1 MNEVKSEKKISA
13 GVIVLIIS
21 LIVLLV
27 GCIGFISY
35 DKFLNGNNN
44 SFQVEKLYSNFS
56 NNLKLKMN
64 EKYDDYKYNVSTIN
78 SKIISQ
84 WYEVRLDK
92 NGTLYIKYEKENS
105 NKKIAEQVLSF
116 YLINSGQ
123 DERKTLFFIKH
134 DGTVS
139 SAEIEVENSNSIKIE
154 NNIYNLKNIVSIVEG
169 TFGNEFSGVNGPI
182 FIDIEGNIYSYNF

>member
-64 EKYDDYKYNVSTIN
+64 EKYDDYKYNVSIIN

-123 DERKTLFFIKH
+123 DEIKTLFFIKY